1 MITSEMLANANR
13 SMRTTDVKGK
23 PYVEV
28 NERIKAFRAMCPSG
42 RISTEILSMENGVV
56 TMKTTVYD
64 EDGRVLATGLA
75 QEKESSSY
83 INKTSYIENCETSAV
98 GRALGM
104 CGIGIDGSVASA
116 EEVANAINNQGK
128 TQKVMGVRDELIAYL
143 KGAGLDIKE
152 ISKEYGLNKTSTDE
166 DFKRVLNILLDKELG
181 AEDAGR

>member
-13 SMRTTDVKGK
+13 SMKTTDVKGK

-28 NERIKAFRAMCPSG
+28 NERIKAFRAMCPGGS
-42 RISTEILSMENGVV
+42 ISTEILSMENGIV
-56 TMKTTVYD
+56 TMRTTVCD
-64 EDGRVLATGLA
+64 EEGRVLATGLA

-83 INKTSYIENCETSAV
+83 INKTSYVENCETSAV
-98 GRALGM
+98 GRALGL

-116 EEVANAINNQGK
+116 EEVANAINNQNK
-128 TQKVMGVRDELIAYL
+128 TNKPMDARSELIVYL
-143 KGAGLDIKE
+143 KGAGLDMKE
-152 ISKEYGLNKTSTDE
+152 VSKEYKLTKNSTDE